1 MSTDSS
7 RDATTNSH
15 DVKGK
20 DREGRSAAMPPHEI
34 MRKPLTACVA
44 AVVLAACAAGE
55 RAPETHDAA
64 ESAAV
69 RSEGQNLDLNE
80 ASVLDAAPAE
90 TPALSDIAPDS
101 VARRMLVDVRDVDS
115 TILVNARYAGSD
127 NFTSALLPGYHA
139 NRALLR
145 REAAHA
151 LARAQ
156 QELRQQG
163 YGLKVW
169 DGYRPVRA
177 TLAMV
182 EWAERAGRG
191 DLLNGWI
198 GRRSRHNLGLAV
210 DATLVDLDTGE
221 PLDMGTDFDTFTR
234 AAYTGAATGDVA
246 WNRQRL
252 VEALEAQGF
261 SNYFREWWHFD
272 YRAENPLRFDL
283 PIR

>member
-1 MSTDSS
+1 MTAHSTVS
-7 RDATTNSH
+7 
-15 DVKGK
+15 
-20 DREGRSAAMPPHEI
+20 PPL
-34 MRKPLTACVA
+34 KAYVA
-44 AVVLAACAAGE
+44 AVVLAACVPGEQVPATDDTAGPST
-55 RAPETHDAA
+55 ANTETRT
-64 ESAAV
+64 V
-69 RSEGQNLDLNE
+69 DLNE
-80 ASVLDAAPAE
+80 ASRLRTATAEAPAE
-90 TPALSDIAPDS
+90 APATNDIAHDS
-101 VARRMLVDVRDVDS
+101 IALRMLVDVRSADS
-115 TILVNARYAGSD
+115 TILVNARYAGSH
-127 NFTSALLPGYHA
+127 NFMSAPLPGYRA

-145 REAAHA
+145 REAAEA

-156 QELRQQG
+156 RELRQDG

-182 EWAERAGRG
+182 EWAERAGRD

-198 GRRSRHNLGLAV
+198 ARRSRHNLGLAV
-210 DATLVDLDTGE
+210 DVTLIYLDTGE
-221 PLDMGTDFDTFTR
+221 KLDMGTDFDTFTR
-234 AAYTGAATGDVA
+234 AAHTGAATGDVA

-272 YRAENPLRFDL
+272 YRTDNPLRFDL

>member
-1 MSTDSS
+1 MHS
-7 RDATTNSH
+7 RNDGNADYETR
-15 DVKGK
+15 G
-20 DREGRSAAMPPHEI
+20 AAMHPHSI
-34 MRKPLTACVA
+34 APQPLTVCVA
-44 AVVLAACAAGE
+44 AVVLAACAPAGRTPATQDSAE
-55 RAPETHDAA
+55 IAA
-64 ESAAV
+64 AT
-69 RSEGQNLDLNE
+69 SEAQALDLNE
-80 ASVLDAAPAE
+80 VSLLEAAPDEMPGA
-90 TPALSDIAPDS
+90 SGIAPDS
-101 VARRMLVDVRDVDS
+101 IARRMLVDVREIDS
-115 TILVNARYAGSD
+115 TIVVNARYAGSD
-127 NFTSALLPGYHA
+127 NFTTTPLPGYHA

-145 REAAHA
+145 REAADA

-156 QELRQQG
+156 HELRRQG

-182 EWAERAGRG
+182 EWAERAGRD

-198 GRRSRHNLGLAV
+198 ARRSRHNLGLAV
-210 DATLVDLDTGE
+210 DVTLVALDTGE
-221 PLDMGTDFDTFTR
+221 PVDMGTDFDTFTR
-234 AAYTGAATGDVA
+234 AAHTGAATGDVA

-272 YRAENPLRFDL
+272 YRAGNPLRFDL

>member
-1 MSTDSS
+1 M
-7 RDATTNSH
+7 A
-15 DVKGK
+15 
-20 DREGRSAAMPPHEI
+20 
-34 MRKPLTACVA
+34 ACVTA
-44 AVVLAACAAGE
+44 LVLAACAPGE
-55 RAPETHDAA
+55 RTPGAHDAA
-64 ESAAV
+64 ESAAIS
-69 RSEGQNLDLNE
+69 SEAQKVDLNE
-80 ASVLDAAPAE
+80 ANWLDAAIAE
-90 TPALSDIAPDS
+90 TAAPSGIAPDS
-101 VARRMLVDVRDVDS
+101 IARRMLVDVRDVDS
-115 TILVNARYAGSD
+115 TILVNARYAGPD
-127 NFTSALLPGYHA
+127 NFTTAALPGYHA

-145 REAAHA
+145 REAADA

-156 QELRQQG
+156 HELRQQG

-177 TLAMV
+177 TVAMV
-182 EWAERAGRG
+182 EWAERSGRD

-198 GRRSRHNLGLAV
+198 ARRSRHNLGLAV
-210 DATLVDLDTGE
+210 DVTLVDLDSGE
-221 PLDMGTDFDTFTR
+221 PLDMGTDHDTFTR